1 MDATEDGR
9 EGLFSELMHGRE
21 FYPKRLKTIMGSK
34 SRFLWCVG
42 TSFVLF
48 CNGCEYTSRGPL
60 PGGSNQSSN
69 QPTQSATATAA
80 AGSEILTEAEL
91 NQANAKATASATPS
105 FYTVAHYGNDRDAE
119 ADLAMTLERAAR
131 EKKRVLIQVGGD
143 WCGWCKLMTNYFDT
157 NEPVRA
163 SLEKNYVLM
172 KVTYNS
178 EQTNEKFLSKFPKVS
193 AYPHLFVL
201 ESDGTLLKSQDT
213 GVLEEG
219 KGYNQKVV
227 LEFLDQWKP
236 GT

>member
-1 MDATEDGR
+1 MDATKDSR
-9 EGLFSELMHGRE
+9 EGLFSNLTHGRE
-21 FYPKRLKTIMGSK
+21 FHPKRLKKIMGLK
-34 SRFLWCVG
+34 NRFFLVVG
-42 TSFVLF
+42 TSLVLF
-48 CNGCEYTSRGPL
+48 CNGCEYSSRGPL

-69 QPTQSATATAA
+69 QPIPSTTASAA

-91 NQANAKATASATPS
+91 NQANAKAAASATPS

-163 SLEKNYVLM
+163 LLEKNYVLM

-178 EQTNEKFLSKFPKVS
+178 EQTNEKFLSKFPKF
-193 AYPHLFVL
+193 PP
-201 ESDGTLLKSQDT
+201 TLICLSLKAMERFSNPRTQ
-213 GVLEEG
+213 GYWRKG
-219 KGYNQKVV
+219 KATTK
-227 LEFLDQWKP
+227 KS
-236 GT
+236 